1 MEAVVASQAELP
13 SCSYYDEDIGRWD
26 SSGLV
31 VESVTELST
40 GAIGAVD
47 VLVSCVSF
55 HLSDFTVA
63 TTEAEAVFQ
72 PVPLVR
78 IIEYLVRNCSLYT
91 LLEFQPAGT
100 PSLRYFGVYSRLFGR
115 DYTDL
120 QTKLSLS
127 TPLAPSISNPVQTAG
142 FDIVR
147 DREIS
152 VLGVILI
159 AVAILLFAAVWGIS
173 RVVDHRSKMAKKLE
187 TKVVDWYIAT
197 GEVMTK

>member
-1 MEAVVASQAELP
+1 M
-13 SCSYYDEDIGRWD
+13 
-26 SSGLV
+26 
-31 VESVTELST
+31 
-40 GAIGAVD
+40 
-47 VLVSCVSF
+47 
-55 HLSDFTVA
+55 
-63 TTEAEAVFQ
+63 
-72 PVPLVR
+72 
-78 IIEYLVRNCSLYT
+78 
-91 LLEFQPAGT
+91 
-100 PSLRYFGVYSRLFGR
+100 RYFSGYSRLFRR

-127 TPLAPSISNPVQTAG
+127 APVAPSISNPVQTAG

-147 DREIS
+147 NREIA

>member
-1 MEAVVASQAELP
+1 MEAVVASEAELP

-78 IIEYLVRNCSLYT
+78 IIDQEIVDFTLCWNSNRRGEHRCAISL
-91 LLEFQPAGT
+91 GT
-100 PSLRYFGVYSRLFGR
+100 PGFSGGITLTFR
-115 DYTDL
+115 
-120 QTKLSLS
+120 
-127 TPLAPSISNPVQTAG
+127 PS
-142 FDIVR
+142 
-147 DREIS
+147 
-152 VLGVILI
+152 
-159 AVAILLFAAVWGIS
+159 
-173 RVVDHRSKMAKKLE
+173 
-187 TKVVDWYIAT
+187 
-197 GEVMTK
+197 